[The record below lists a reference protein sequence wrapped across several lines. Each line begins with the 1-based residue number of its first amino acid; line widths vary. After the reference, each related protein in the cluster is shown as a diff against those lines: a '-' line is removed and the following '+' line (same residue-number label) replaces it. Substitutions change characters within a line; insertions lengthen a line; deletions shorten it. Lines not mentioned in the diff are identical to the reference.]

1 VLSDKSRN
9 YICSQ
14 VADILRA
21 ERLKQNLSMTKMAER
36 AGLSQQMVS
45 YVERELRNPSLDT
58 LLRMTGALGINLADV
73 IRQANKA
80 K

>member
-1 VLSDKSRN
+1 MLSDKSRN

-14 VADILRA
+14 VADILRS

>member
-1 VLSDKSRN
+1 MLSDKSRN

-14 VADILRA
+14 VADILRS

-36 AGLSQQMVS
+36 AGLSQQMIS

>member
-36 AGLSQQMVS
+36 AGLSQQMIS

>member
-1 VLSDKSRN
+1 MLSDKSRN

-36 AGLSQQMVS
+36 AGLSQQMIS

>member
-1 VLSDKSRN
+1 MLSDKSRN

-36 AGLSQQMVS
+36 AGLSQQMIS
-45 YVERELRNPSLDT
+45 YVERELRNPSLDS

>member
-1 VLSDKSRN
+1 MLSDKSRN

-45 YVERELRNPSLDT
+45 YVERELRNPSLDS

>member
-14 VADILRA
+14 VADILRS

-36 AGLSQQMVS
+36 AGLSQQMIS